1 MRERKYDELCLSSFV
16 PKLVNVVGV
25 DSFSLQ
31 KTSTNITA
39 VNLAVAKGR
48 LKSRNAVSDAEINL
62 RSNGTLWSVGRE
74 NIAAMN
80 ALMPDQAKALV
91 LLTNTSV
98 NSVAES
104 S

>member
-1 MRERKYDELCLSSFV
+1 MGGRSLQRASNITTAAK
-16 PKLVNVVGV
+16 NVV
-25 DSFSLQ
+25 
-31 KTSTNITA
+31 
-39 VNLAVAKGR
+39 AKVR
-48 LKSRNAVSDAEINL
+48 LKSRNIVRGVEINL